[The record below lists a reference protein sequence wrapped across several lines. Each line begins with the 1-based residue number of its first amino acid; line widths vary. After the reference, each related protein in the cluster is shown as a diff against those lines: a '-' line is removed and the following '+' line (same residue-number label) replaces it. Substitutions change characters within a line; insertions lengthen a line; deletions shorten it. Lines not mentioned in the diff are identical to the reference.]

1 MVEEKKAANS
11 KITVKLV
18 GSPIRRDSRQRE
30 YIKALGLRRLGS
42 QKELVDSPAVRGLLR
57 KAAHMVEVIG

>member
-1 MVEEKKAANS
+1 MVENKMNVGA
-11 KITVKLV
+11 KITVKLI
-18 GSPIRRDSRQRE
+18 GSPIRRDGRQRE

-57 KAAHMVEVIG
+57 KAAHMVKVIG